1 MQRQYAPCAP
11 GKRAWPGDLVE
22 QLALEGALKVVGFL
36 DRHDE
41 TIDHPL
47 AVVAVDLRNIGS
59 HDREP
64 VDLDRALTGRS
75 PHVRQQRVVDIVFTV
90 AGDVDDEAAA
100 LADEERQ
107 SGTERAADPGLA
119 AQAVRRLA
127 PILLRAAL
135 FGSVQSTTIS
145 ARVSNSTIATWT
157 SPSALITLASESNRT

>member
-1 MQRQYAPCAP
+1 MRL
-11 GKRAWPGDLVE
+11 RALW
-22 QLALEGALKVVGFL
+22 KVVGFL

-41 TIDHPL
+41 AIDHPL
-47 AVVAVDLRNIGS
+47 AVVAVDLRDIGS

-75 PHVRQQRVVDIVFTV
+75 RAHVRQQRVVDIVFTV

-127 PILLRAAL
+127 PILLRGAL
-135 FGSVQSTTIS
+135 RIRPVDHDLGPRVELHDRHLDVAKRADH
-145 ARVSNSTIATWT
+145 ARIREQPDVGG
-157 SPSALITLASESNRT
+157 AL